1 MEKRGPKFKSECPID
16 LHLRLNEEDRDFI
29 NSLGFASA
37 QEKVVSLIH
46 ERKKQTLKLTLSEIQ
61 TKIFEL
67 HRQRNQLTKQLGMCQ
82 KRLISEYDLTPE
94 KANEIIDQIESD
106 SRVND

>member
-29 NSLGFASA
+29 NSLGSASA

-46 ERKKQTLKLTLSEIQ
+46 ERKKQSKKLTLTEIQ
-61 TKIFEL
+61 TKILDL
-67 HRQRNQLTKQLGMCQ
+67 HRQRNQLTNQIGICQ
-82 KRLISEYDLTPE
+82 KKLIIEYGLTPE
-94 KANEIIDQIESD
+94 KTSEIIDQIESD
-106 SRVND
+106 ARGE